1 MVWVAAVTE
10 RYYADRG
17 LPGRLI
23 RHFEAPFTAF
33 EASDADPATPSNR
46 FQARGYR
53 NPMAKT
59 QIAVFS
65 TKPYDEAYLSE
76 ANQAHGHE
84 LTFLEARLTEGTA
97 RLAEGMPVVSIF
109 VNDDAS
115 ADVLAELVSGGTQLL
130 ALRSAGFNHVDLD
143 AAAALGLEVVRV
155 PEYSPHAVAEFTV
168 GMILALGRKYHRAQN
183 RVREGNFSLEGL
195 MGFDLHTQTVGIIG
209 TGKIGHVLA
218 QILRGFGCEVM
229 AYDPY
234 PNDDTLALGVSYTE
248 LDALLS
254 KSDIITLQCP
264 LTPDTHHL
272 INQETLELV
281 KRGVVLI
288 NTSRGA
294 LIDTEAVIEALK
306 DGRIGHLGLDV
317 YEEESELFFEDH
329 SGDIIQDD
337 VFSRLLTFPNVL
349 VTGHQAFFTHQ
360 AMTQIAATTLANV
373 SAFVAGHQSG
383 NEVKT
388 TRG

>member
-1 MVWVAAVTE
+1 MVA
-10 RYYADRG
+10 
-17 LPGRLI
+17 
-23 RHFEAPFTAF
+23 
-33 EASDADPATPSNR
+33 
-46 FQARGYR
+46 
-53 NPMAKT
+53 T

-76 ANQAHGHE
+76 ANQAYDHD
-84 LTFLEARLTEGTA
+84 LSFLEARLEKGTA
-97 RLAEGMPVVSIF
+97 VLARGTPVVSIF

-115 ADVLAELVSGGTQLL
+115 ADVLAELASGGTRLL

-168 GMILALGRKYHRAQN
+168 GMILTLGRKYHRAQN

-218 QILRGFGCEVM
+218 EILRGFGCEVI
-229 AYDPY
+229 AQDPY
-234 PNDDTLALGVSYTE
+234 PNEETRALGVTYTD
-248 LDALLS
+248 LDALLAR
-254 KSDIITLQCP
+254 SDIITLQCP

-272 INQETLELV
+272 INEETLKMV
-281 KRGVVLI
+281 KPGVVLI

-349 VTGHQAFFTHQ
+349 VTGHQAFFTHE
-360 AMTQIAATTLANV
+360 AMTQIAATTLSNV
-373 SAFVAGHQSG
+373 SAFVAGQQSG
-383 NEVKT
+383 NEVRSV
-388 TRG
+388 RG